1 MFTLF
6 RKFDFIR
13 RKKIEDTVVEMLGE
27 YPEIGVKNKLE
38 SSLNKMSDEIK
49 TMNSDMK
56 KLEMELHSLTT
67 KRTSLR
73 SVCSA
78 VELLSRTY
86 LRTCSYYLTLLI
98 PTYF

>member
-1 MFTLF
+1 MCTWSYAVGVLFTLF

-67 KRTSLR
+67 KRTALR
-73 SVCSA
+73 SVCLA
-78 VELLSRTY
+78 VELLSRT
-86 LRTCSYYLTLLI
+86 S
-98 PTYF
+98 